1 MAAGADRLVVIIAP
15 PPTPNGDLH
24 VGHLAGPYL
33 NGDIYARYLR
43 ACGRSVLY
51 ATGTDDS
58 QTYVVATA
66 RKLGTT
72 PEHLASRCWRDIKL
86 TLEAIGI
93 AVDGYAPFDDRYRR
107 ATLDFVAP
115 LHAAGKFRLR
125 RVRMPYSPRTG
136 EYLMEGLVE
145 GECPVCL
152 TVSRGGLCE
161 TCGHPNVFDELVD
174 PRSTVDRSDEL
185 TIREAKVL
193 VLPIEEY
200 RPQLTAYYEDRA
212 PRWRP
217 HIAQLAREVLDRPLP
232 DFPITYPYHWGI
244 PTPFPET
251 PGQVINAWAEGM
263 PASMYCTAYA
273 AEQVGMALAAD
284 DELWRSEQDP
294 EIVYFLGFDNAYFW
308 GVTHLAALLAHD
320 GRYAVPDTIVCNEFY
335 ELENEKFSTSK
346 GHVVWGRDLLLEVPR
361 DFIRFYLALTCP
373 EHQRT
378 NFSRTALVK
387 VASERLIE
395 PWNRLVWALGEAVS
409 ALDLDE
415 QRSPVPEDAVARA
428 AVMVERFRTCY
439 RLSTFSAT
447 RAADT
452 IVNQLARLEARA
464 QALPRD
470 RRSGERAVAA
480 LVHELVALTACCAPI
495 LIDLAEEVR
504 ERTGEPLMLGGV
516 PPGVAEA
523 RIVRFPSLDLE
534 PTARSAVAAVT

>member
-1 MAAGADRLVVIIAP
+1 MAVGADRLVVIIAP

-43 ACGRSVLY
+43 ASGRSVLY

-66 RKLGTT
+66 RKRGTS
-72 PEHLASRCWRDIKL
+72 PEQLAVRCWHDIKL
-86 TLEAIGI
+86 TLEAMGI

-136 EYLMEGLVE
+136 EFLMEGLVE

-152 TVSRGGLCE
+152 AVSRSGLCE
-161 TCGHPNVFDELVD
+161 TCGHPNVFDELID
-174 PRSTVDRSDEL
+174 PRSTVDPSDLL
-185 TIREAKVL
+185 TMREATVL

-200 RPQLTAYYEDRA
+200 RRQLTAYYDDHA

-244 PTPFPET
+244 PAPFPET

-263 PASMYCTAYA
+263 AASMYCTAYA
-273 AEQVGMALAAD
+273 AEQAGMRAAAD
-284 DELWRSEQDP
+284 DELWLSEQDP

-308 GVTHLAALLAHD
+308 GVTHLSLLLAHD

-346 GHVVWGRDLLLEVPR
+346 GHVVWGRDLLLDVPR
-361 DFIRFYLALTCP
+361 DLVRFYLALTCP

-378 NFSRTALVK
+378 NFSRSALVK
-387 VASERLIE
+387 VSSERLIE
-395 PWNRLVWALGEAVS
+395 PWNGLVWALGDAVS
-409 ALDLDE
+409 ALHLDE
-415 QRSPVPEDAVARA
+415 QRLPVPEDAVARA

-464 QALPRD
+464 HALPRD
-470 RRSGERAVAA
+470 RRSGGRAVAA

-495 LIDLAEEVR
+495 LIDLADEVR
-504 ERTGEPLMLGGV
+504 ERTGEPLTLRA
-516 PPGVAEA
+516 PAAASEA
-523 RIVRFPSLDLE
+523 RVVRFPSLDLK
-534 PTARSAVAAVT
+534 PTARPAVAAVT

>member
-1 MAAGADRLVVIIAP
+1 MAASAGRLVVIIAP

-43 ACGRSVLY
+43 ASGRNVLY

-66 RKLGTT
+66 RKLRTT
-72 PEHLASRCWRDIKL
+72 PDELASRCWHDIKL
-86 TLEAIGI
+86 TLEAMGI

-107 ATLDFVAP
+107 ATLDFLAP

-125 RVRMPYSPRTG
+125 RIRLPYSPRAG
-136 EYLMEGLVE
+136 EFLMEGLVE

-161 TCGHPNVFDELVD
+161 TCGHPNVFDELLN

-185 TIREAKVL
+185 TMREATVL

-200 RPQLTAYYEDRA
+200 RSQLTAYYDDRA

-244 PTPFPET
+244 PAPFPET
-251 PGQVINAWAEGM
+251 PGQVINAWVEGM

-273 AEQVGMALAAD
+273 AEQVGMPFAAD

-308 GVTHLAALLAHD
+308 GVTHLSLLLAHD

-361 DFIRFYLALTCP
+361 DLVRFYLALTCP

-378 NFSRTALVK
+378 NFGRAALLK
-387 VASERLIE
+387 VSSERLID
-395 PWNRLVWALGEAVS
+395 PWNRLVWAFGDAVS

-415 QRSPVPEDAVARA
+415 QRLPVPEDAAARA
-428 AVMVERFRTCY
+428 AIMVERFRTCY
-439 RLSTFSAT
+439 RLSTFSTT

-464 QALPRD
+464 QTLPRD

-480 LVHELVALTACCAPI
+480 LFHELVALTACCAPI
-495 LIDLAEEVR
+495 LIDLADEVR
-504 ERTGEPLMLGGV
+504 ERTGEPLTLRAPTGAV
-516 PPGVAEA
+516 ETRV
-523 RIVRFPSLDLE
+523 VRFPALDLE
-534 PTARSAVAAVT
+534 PTARPAVAAVT